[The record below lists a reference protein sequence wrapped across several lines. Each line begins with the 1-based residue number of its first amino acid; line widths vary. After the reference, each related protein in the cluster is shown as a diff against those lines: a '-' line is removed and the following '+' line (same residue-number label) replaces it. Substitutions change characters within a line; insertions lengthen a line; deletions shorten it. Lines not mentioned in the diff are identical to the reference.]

1 MITVHSINKSTS
13 NLLLFVASLL
23 LIFLVWISLLP
34 EFQILLIPITILTLY
49 FIFLKSDHYLLFI
62 LLMYLVVVGEI
73 NPLLRV
79 FVHLLGS
86 ASLLIF
92 LFLHKEIVRDIYSSI
107 DKRIKKFILYF
118 FSIVFLSSIF
128 SQIPMKG
135 IEIIFK
141 ELYFFF
147 IVFSFYVYLYLKK
160 NTSPMIIV
168 LMISGLIM
176 SLSSIFNLKD
186 TNLIDLLMKGS
197 ASFRTG
203 GLLSNVNALS
213 GYIVVVFPLFIF
225 YLFIKNSRF
234 LKILISLGLTVLIL
248 GVLAT
253 ISRSAGLSIIIGLLF
268 FTYIINKRAAF
279 WIVFSILIVVLVL
292 LILPTSEMILSAL
305 RIEQGFSQRDLL
317 WELSIEMFKDN
328 WFLGVGPGLWG
339 LQMFNYSPVLQDS
352 FIGYLFYD
360 VNVITGGFNN
370 SHNYYLVFMS
380 DLGIFGLF
388 LSLYLPFI
396 FFSIAKENLKLSK
409 LYSNESYL
417 LNLALTTVGVSMF
430 IRAFFEGISIITFG
444 WVAIDLP
451 FWIVVAILIYNNQ
464 FLKKSKEFILS

>member
-1 MITVHSINKSTS
+1 
-13 NLLLFVASLL
+13 
-23 LIFLVWISLLP
+23 
-34 EFQILLIPITILTLY
+34 
-49 FIFLKSDHYLLFI
+49 
-62 LLMYLVVVGEI
+62 
-73 NPLLRV
+73 
-79 FVHLLGS
+79 
-86 ASLLIF
+86 
-92 LFLHKEIVRDIYSSI
+92 
-107 DKRIKKFILYF
+107 
-118 FSIVFLSSIF
+118 
-128 SQIPMKG
+128 
-135 IEIIFK
+135 
-141 ELYFFF
+141 
-147 IVFSFYVYLYLKK
+147 
-160 NTSPMIIV
+160 
-168 LMISGLIM
+168 
-176 SLSSIFNLKD
+176 
-186 TNLIDLLMKGS
+186 MKGS

-225 YLFIKNSRF
+225 YLFIKNSRI
-234 LKILISLGLTVLIL
+234 LKILILLGLTVLSL

-268 FTYIINKRAAF
+268 FSYIINKRAAL
-279 WIVFSILIVVLVL
+279 WIVFSVLIVVLVL

-388 LSLYLPFI
+388 LSLYLPFT

-451 FWIVVAILIYNNQ
+451 FWIIVAILIYNNQ

>member
-1 MITVHSINKSTS
+1 M
-13 NLLLFVASLL
+13 L

-49 FIFLKSDHYLLFI
+49 FIFLKPDHYLLFI

-73 NPLLRV
+73 NPILRV

-92 LFLHKEIVRDIYSSI
+92 LFLHKEIVGNIYSTI
-107 DKRIKKFILYF
+107 DKRIKKFLLYF
-118 FSIVFLSSIF
+118 FSIVLLSAIF
-128 SQIPMKG
+128 SQIPLKG

-160 NTSPMIIV
+160 NTFQIIIV

-225 YLFIKNSRF
+225 YFFIKNSKII
-234 LKILISLGLTVLIL
+234 KILVLLGLTVLML

-268 FTYIINKRAAF
+268 FTYIINKRAAL
-279 WIVFSILIVVLVL
+279 WILLSVLIVVLLL

-317 WELSIEMFKDN
+317 WKLSIDMFKDN

-388 LSLYLPFI
+388 LSLYLPFT

-417 LNLALTTVGVSMF
+417 LNLALTTVGVSIF

-451 FWIVVAILIYNNQ
+451 FWVVFAILIYNNQ